1 MKKWFMYVLECRDGS
16 LYTGITTDVERRLK
30 EHNQTRRGSKYT
42 RSRRPV
48 KLLGWIDFKNRSE
61 ATRAECFF
69 KRLSRSQKLEKIASF
84 ES

>member
-1 MKKWFMYVLECRDGS
+1 MYVLECRDGS

-48 KLLGWIDFKNRSE
+48 KLLGWIDFENRSE
-61 ATRAECFF
+61 ATRAEYFF
-69 KRLSRSQKLEKIASF
+69 KRLTRSQKLEKIASF
-84 ES
+84 EL